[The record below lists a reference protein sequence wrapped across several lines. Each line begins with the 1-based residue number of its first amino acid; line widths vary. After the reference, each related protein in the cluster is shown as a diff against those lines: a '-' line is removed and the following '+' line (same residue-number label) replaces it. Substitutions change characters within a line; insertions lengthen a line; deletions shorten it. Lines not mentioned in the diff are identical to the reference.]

1 MLSLRTD
8 GHHPVGWVAV
18 RRIGNLL
25 VQCFIYQPGIREN
38 GTGFIKAVK
47 ACKRITQI
55 EASYPYPQEQQE
67 CNSEMSDGSS
77 PSTATN
83 AEGRAECN
91 PGK

>member
-1 MLSLRTD
+1 M
-8 GHHPVGWVAV
+8 V
-18 RRIGNLL
+18 RASYL
-25 VQCFIYQPGIREN
+25 
-38 GTGFIKAVK
+38 AVK

-55 EASYPYPQEQQE
+55 EASDPYPKEQQE
-67 CNSEMSDGSS
+67 CNSEMSEGSN

>member
-1 MLSLRTD
+1 MLSTWAD
-8 GHHPVGWVAV
+8 GYHPVGWVDIRSV
-18 RRIGNLL
+18 NLIIWFL
-25 VQCFIYQPGIREN
+25 YQPGVREN

-55 EASYPYPQEQQE
+55 EASHPYPQEQQE
-67 CNSEMSDGSS
+67 CNSKMSDGSS

-83 AEGRAECN
+83 AEGRAESN